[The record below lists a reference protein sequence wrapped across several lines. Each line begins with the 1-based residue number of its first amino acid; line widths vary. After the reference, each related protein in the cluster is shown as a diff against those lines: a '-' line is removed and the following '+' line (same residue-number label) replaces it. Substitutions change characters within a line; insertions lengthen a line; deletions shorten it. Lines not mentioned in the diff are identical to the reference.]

1 MTTTTNLGIDLIET
15 NQTQKEVTANAATTA
30 LEAALTDAVEIEV
43 EDGSNAVADA
53 DFRDGVALV
62 LTDGGV
68 TAAFDVVLPALKG
81 IKAVI
86 NTTGEDATIA
96 CEDAASGAE
105 EATVSAGATA
115 IVYCDGTQVWQLTA
129 DLSSTVDAFTDLAD
143 APSSYGTGDDGRP
156 VVVNES
162 GDGVEFG
169 DWPVQ
174 CIPVAVSDET
184 TDLTTG
190 AGKVTFRMPFAFELT
205 EVRASVTTAPTD
217 DDIEVDINVTG
228 TGSILSTV
236 ITIEATEKSSKDAT
250 TQPVI
255 STASLAD
262 DAEVTIDI
270 GQVGST
276 VAGAGLKVYL
286 IGRPA

>member
-30 LEAALTDAVEIEV
+30 LEAALTDAVEIEI

-81 IKAVI
+81 VKAII

-105 EATVSAGATA
+105 EATIPAGTTA

-129 DLSSTVDAFTDLAD
+129 DLSSAVEAFTDLPD
-143 APSSYGTGDDGRP
+143 APSSYSGQGGKLLA
-156 VVVNES
+156 VNS
-162 GDGVEFG
+162 GATAVEF
-169 DWPVQ
+169 
-174 CIPVAVSDET
+174 VAAPYDIGTFVAGSPEADEVVLRFVAT
-184 TDLTTG
+184 RAFTLP
-190 AGKVTFRMPFAFELT
+190 AGLSGSQVKAG
-205 EVRASVTTAPTD
+205 TA
-217 DDIEVDINVTG
+217 
-228 TGSILSTV
+228 
-236 ITIEATEKSSKDAT
+236 
-250 TQPVI
+250 
-255 STASLAD
+255 AD
-262 DAEVTIDI
+262 DATDFDVKKGASSVGTISFAASGDTATFTMASATSFTAGDI
-270 GQVGST
+270 LSIVAPST
-276 VAGAGLKVYL
+276 PDATLADISFTLAGT
-286 IGRPA
+286 RD

>member
-30 LEAALTDAVEIEV
+30 LEAALTDAVEIEI

-105 EATVSAGATA
+105 ESTIPAGTTA

-129 DLSSTVDAFTDLAD
+129 DLSSTVEAFTDLPD
-143 APSSYGTGDDGRP
+143 APSSYSGEGGKLLAVNSGETAVEFVAGVYDVGAYVPGVPTASQVLVRLPAARAFTLPIGLTGSQGAAIVAATAETTFDIQK
-156 VVVNES
+156 
-162 GDGVEFG
+162 DGVSIG
-169 DWPVQ
+169 SMV
-174 CIPVAVSDET
+174 
-184 TDLTTG
+184 
-190 AGKVTFRMPFAFELT
+190 FA
-205 EVRASVTTAPTD
+205 AAATTATFSFASA
-217 DDIEVDINVTG
+217 VDFAPGDMLSVVGPG
-228 TGSILSTV
+228 TP
-236 ITIEATEKSSKDAT
+236 DAT
-250 TQPVI
+250 LSDV
-255 STASLAD
+255 SFVFS
-262 DAEVTIDI
+262 
-270 GQVGST
+270 GS
-276 VAGAGLKVYL
+276 
-286 IGRPA
+286 R